1 MSVAN
6 GKILLFQQRK
16 VTMSNLIKVPHTV
29 VFEAIINLDTIP
41 ANLLPA
47 LIALDEATMT
57 QMCKEATLHALHESN
72 VLQTANE
79 FNTWAEM
86 TIKEGN

>member
-1 MSVAN
+1 M
-6 GKILLFQQRK
+6 
-16 VTMSNLIKVPHTV
+16 KVPHTV
-29 VFEAIINLDTIP
+29 VFEAIIDLDKIP

-47 LIALDEATMT
+47 LIALDEKTMT
-57 QMCKEATLHALHESN
+57 EMCKEATLHALAQSN
-72 VLQTANE
+72 VLKTANE

>member
-29 VFEAIINLDTIP
+29 VFEAIIDLEKIP

-47 LIALDEATMT
+47 LIACSEETLTE
-57 QMCKEATLHALHESN
+57 MCKGATLHALNESN
-72 VLQTANE
+72 VLQFANE
-79 FNTWAEM
+79 NNTWAEV